1 VAIVDVSLGKRNL
14 WEYTPAIPG
23 RRAGLG
29 EGGVMPGAEVSL
41 DQVGLIKTMKW
52 YDGFIIG
59 LAGP

>member
-1 VAIVDVSLGKRNL
+1 
-14 WEYTPAIPG
+14 
-23 RRAGLG
+23 
-29 EGGVMPGAEVSL
+29 MPGAEVSL